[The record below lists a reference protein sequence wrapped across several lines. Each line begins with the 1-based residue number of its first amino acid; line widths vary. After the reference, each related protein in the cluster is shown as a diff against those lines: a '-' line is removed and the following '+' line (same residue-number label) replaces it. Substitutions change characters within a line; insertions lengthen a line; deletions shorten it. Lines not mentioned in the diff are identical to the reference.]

1 MRDAGLLPDR
11 AYLAELCRPW
21 KLVTFA
27 VGMSWLLYGALSYE
41 IPDWDVGI
49 SLLMGGLTY
58 LCAPWSVATILATAR
73 IRAWPWICAS
83 VVALFV
89 AWVVVD
95 GIYVLYHSYMG
106 NQMFRLEN
114 FYASTALYF
123 LAGSIWLYRGSVREF
138 LLNVR
143 SVFKGVPSNRV
154 VESDARQER
163 PRAPQHER

>member
-95 GIYVLYHSYMG
+95 GIYG
-106 NQMFRLEN
+106 II
-114 FYASTALYF
+114 
-123 LAGSIWLYRGSVREF
+123 G
-138 LLNVR
+138 
-143 SVFKGVPSNRV
+143 
-154 VESDARQER
+154 DR
-163 PRAPQHER
+163 PRFSETGSWMLYNFRSCLSVWSHLVPHLL